1 MLLKLVSSTN
11 LVLLYKSEELV
22 GSVFIIPLG
31 QTVALEL
38 KQNQVR
44 QVVCFKIAKSRQNH
58 IA

>member
-44 QVVCFKIAKSRQNH
+44 QVVCFKIAKSR
-58 IA
+58 